1 MFSDIQGHKINGT
14 TIPADILVTNGEGS
28 KPDLVLINR
37 QERKIA
43 MLELTCPL
51 ENNVK
56 KAHEFKDLKYTRLA
70 LDLEEKDFQVHLLP
84 FEVSSNGHMTKH
96 NKKSLGIILRK
107 FNIKLRP
114 QVNQN
119 LAKIALLCTMS
130 IFHAYQTSEWVSPP
144 LLEP

>member
-43 MLELTCPL
+43 LLELTCRL

-56 KAHEFKDLKYTRLA
+56 K
-70 LDLEEKDFQVHLLP
+70 
-84 FEVSSNGHMTKH
+84 HM
-96 NKKSLGIILRK
+96 NS
-107 FNIKLRP
+107 
-114 QVNQN
+114 
-119 LAKIALLCTMS
+119 KI
-130 IFHAYQTSEWVSPP
+130 
-144 LLEP
+144 